1 MNVVLERKRKGFSL
15 AEAMMATVVLGI
27 AAAGVLLPFTAGAAA
42 RAEGGRR
49 TLASRLAAEL
59 VEQIIQTDFDQIIPG
74 YDGYVEAQG
83 HVKDAD
89 GAEFTDS
96 RYAKFSKSASCEYVY
111 MPQESGAAS
120 PRFILITV
128 SVHYNGNEMVRAKRL
143 VSR

>member
-1 MNVVLERKRKGFSL
+1 MNVHLVDGTYELFRHYF
-15 AEAMMATVVLGI
+15 VVPS
-27 AAAGVLLPFTAGAAA
+27 A
-42 RAEGGRR
+42 
-49 TLASRLAAEL
+49 
-59 VEQIIQTDFDQIIPG
+59 
-74 YDGYVEAQG
+74 
-83 HVKDAD
+83 KDAD